1 VAIVHVERITCDSP
15 ECVAYV
21 DELIHEEP
29 GKYELVEYVRAQ
41 VSLQGWTTRRGFDFC
56 PTHSPD

>member
-1 VAIVHVERITCDSP
+1 VAIVHIERITCDSP

-41 VSLQGWTTRRGFDFC
+41 VSLQGWTIRRGSDFC
-56 PTHSPD
+56 RSHSSV